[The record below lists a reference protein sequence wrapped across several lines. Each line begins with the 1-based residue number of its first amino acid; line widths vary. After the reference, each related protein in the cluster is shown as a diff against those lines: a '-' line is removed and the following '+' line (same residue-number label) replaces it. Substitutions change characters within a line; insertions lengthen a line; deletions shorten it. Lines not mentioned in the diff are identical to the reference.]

1 MRISDWSSDVCSSD
15 LKDIAD
21 EATNAVSYQF
31 MQGQDGYRFLHDWIK
46 AGLLEKTST
55 AKVCVEQVPPKR
67 REETV
72 PAEALSLLM
81 EQGAEIIAAS
91 PADETEPR
99 SEERRVGKAGGRTC
113 RYRGSTHH

>member
-1 MRISDWSSDVCSSD
+1 MCCVVLFFFSSRRRHTICALVTGVQTCALPISMVSGDKVVEFEYAD
-15 LKDIAD
+15 KDIAD

-72 PAEALSLLM
+72 PAEALSLL
-81 EQGAEIIAAS
+81 IDRKS
-91 PADETEPR
+91 
-99 SEERRVGKAGGRTC
+99 VV
-113 RYRGSTHH
+113 

>member
-1 MRISDWSSDVCSSD
+1 MVSGDKVVEFEYAD
-15 LKDIAD
+15 KDIAD

-91 PADETEPR
+91 PEIGRAACR
-99 SEERRVGKAGGRTC
+99 ERVWKDG
-113 RYRGSTHH
+113 